1 MHAAL
6 ETEIGRLE
14 AEFDPNTTRV
24 EIVPVRP
31 KKADIALEDMAL
43 VWCP

>member
-1 MHAAL
+1 
-6 ETEIGRLE
+6 
-14 AEFDPNTTRV
+14 V

-31 KKADIALEDMAL
+31 KKADIAVEDMAL